1 MIPGKQ
7 NVFDNVIWYILLPAA
22 CILAF
27 FSTFFLDK
35 GVFIGA
41 SQDTLSNL
49 IRYIFLE
56 QNLFAKWNNQWI
68 MGGFPEI
75 ASPFS
80 DRYYPFSFPFYYLTK
95 SIYIIN
101 FVILLHL
108 FIAYFSS
115 LKLGS
120 LISRERFLV
129 TIGALSYTFSGIL
142 MSRVS
147 VGQNYYIYALA
158 WLPLFYYF
166 FLVIVWKH
174 DIRLENFAF
183 LIIIAIFLFF
193 SGGLYYFVFSLMLTG
208 IFLLFYTIRK
218 KIAWNIGIALFISMV
233 VFLMLV
239 SFKLIPD
246 FFVSGYLVRLDPIDP
261 LSGGGFIEKGIASF
275 AFGVPIENFY
285 GMHESMAFLG
295 LVPCVFITM
304 GFIFGDRNL
313 TIPAFLTLIFSF
325 IWAAGSNSLLSFIHL
340 MPFLDTFRCPGRIF
354 GALLPILLLLL
365 VYGIHITLQYIHNER
380 SIKLDASQKK
390 GVVLALG
397 ILLLVKMLELPAQS
411 EISLISVCAVSI
423 LIIFACLLYLNKMTP
438 TKLLLFLAVSAVFSL
453 FMALSMFN
461 IVRVEIIVKILLIG
475 VIMAGLLLYS
485 KNVRNIQKKAL
496 HLEILIVIALLVTIA
511 VNISHIAP
519 VQAGLETG
527 PAQEVAAGLSG
538 NASSNHQIWVL
549 ETGWPYIHLDF
560 TYWDTKYNMA
570 PFTGYYA
577 YYLKDHPSLAYELE
591 GRAYSSVDYLVD
603 TKQLENGQ
611 QNVPEYSFSISGIGI
626 QKPDLVLP
634 NAFVIRDDRFVTS
647 KIMKLTPDSIALA
660 GDFKKGDV
668 AILKSAYYPG
678 WVVNGR
684 SGMNLNNLVGSQ
696 LIQDTQEIVF
706 TFDPLDFKIGCIIS
720 AIGVVICGILFVY
733 RKKALQFLSP
743 AHPEKM
749 HH

>member
-1 MIPGKQ
+1 VIPGKQ
-7 NVFDNVIWYILLPAA
+7 NAIYNVGWYVVIPVA
-22 CILAF
+22 CILII
-27 FSTFFLDK
+27 FSTYFLET

-41 SQDTLSNL
+41 SQDTLSNI
-49 IRYIFLE
+49 IRYVFLE

-80 DRYYPFSFPFYYLTK
+80 DRYYPLSFPFYYFTK
-95 SIYIIN
+95 SIYILN

-120 LISRERFLV
+120 LISRERYLV
-129 TIGALSYTFSGIL
+129 TIGALFYTFSGIL

-147 VGQNYYIYALA
+147 VGQNYYIFALA

-183 LIIIAIFLFF
+183 LIIIAILMFF

-208 IFLLFYTIRK
+208 IFLLFYILRK

-246 FFVSGYLVRLDPIDP
+246 FFVSGNLIRLDPIDP

-275 AFGVPIENFY
+275 AFGMPIENFY
-285 GMHESMAFLG
+285 GVHESMAFLG
-295 LVPCVFITM
+295 LVPCIFITI

-313 TIPAFLTLIFSF
+313 TIPAFLTMIFSF
-325 IWAAGSNSLLSFIHL
+325 IWAAGSNSVLSFIHL
-340 MPFLDTFRCPGRIF
+340 MPFLDTLRCPGRIF
-354 GALLPILLLLL
+354 GAILPILVLLL
-365 VYGIHITLQYIHNER
+365 VYGIHLTLQCIHNER
-380 SIKLDASQKK
+380 SIQLDASQKK

-397 ILLLVKMLELPAQS
+397 ILFLVKLLELPAQS
-411 EISLISVCAVSI
+411 EISLISVCAVTI
-423 LIIFACLLYLNKMTP
+423 LCIFICLLYLNKMTP
-438 TKLLLFLAVSAVFSL
+438 TNLILFLAVSAFFSL

-461 IVRVEIIVKILLIG
+461 IVRVEIMVKILLIG

-485 KNVRNIQKKAL
+485 KNVHNIQKKAL
-496 HLEILIVIALLVTIA
+496 HLKILILFALLLTIA
-511 VNISHIAP
+511 VNISYIAP

-527 PAQEVAAGLSG
+527 PAKEVAAGLSG
-538 NASSNHQIWVL
+538 NASPNHQIWIL
-549 ETGWPYIHLDF
+549 ETGWPYMHLDF

-577 YYLKDHPSLAYELE
+577 YYLNDHPSLVYELE
-591 GRAYSSVDYLVD
+591 GKAYSSVDYLVD

-611 QNVPEYSFSISGIGI
+611 QNIPEYSFSLSGIGI
-626 QKPDLVLP
+626 QKPGLVLP
-634 NAFVIRDDRFVTS
+634 NAFVIRENRFVTS
-647 KIMKLTPDSIALA
+647 KIMKLTPDSVALA

-678 WVVNGR
+678 WDVNGK
-684 SGMNLNNLVGSQ
+684 SGMNINNLVGSP

-706 TFDPLDFKIGCIIS
+706 TFDPPDFKIGCIIS
-720 AIGVVICGILFVY
+720 ALGVAICGILFVY
-733 RKKALQFLSP
+733 RKKAVQFLSLAP
-743 AHPEKM
+743 PKKM
-749 HH
+749 QQ